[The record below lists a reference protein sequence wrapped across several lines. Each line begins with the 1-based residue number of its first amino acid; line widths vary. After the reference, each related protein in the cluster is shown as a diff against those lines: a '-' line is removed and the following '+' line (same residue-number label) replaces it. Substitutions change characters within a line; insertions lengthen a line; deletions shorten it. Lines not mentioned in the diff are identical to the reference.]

1 VIAPARLLAF
11 ETIRATFEEG
21 AHTERAFREAAE
33 ERELDG
39 RERAQAQRL
48 AFGAVQRRGT
58 IDAALDRLVDR
69 PLRQLDPPV
78 LAGLRLGTYELL
90 FADGTPDH
98 AAVDQAVELV
108 KRAGA
113 AHASGFV
120 NAVLRRAA
128 RERDALVSSLLGD
141 DSTPEAASI
150 AHSAPL
156 WLAQMWWRELGAE
169 DARPLLAACNEPPE
183 HAFRVN
189 TLRTDPQ
196 TVLEK
201 LGEAG
206 VEAHPAASGATYV
219 PMGGISRT
227 GSESGPLA
235 APEMI
240 VVEGRTGDLVPEL
253 VAAGELTPQSRGSA
267 AVVELLDP
275 RPGQHVLDVCS
286 GPGIKTGQIAARM
299 EDRGEVISVESDPTR
314 AAEVADQAQRLG
326 LRSVTVIEANAGAA
340 GMAPG
345 FDRVLLDPPCSD
357 LGALASRPDARWR
370 KSPQAIER
378 LAGEQQLLL
387 RRGLE
392 ALRPGGLLVYS
403 TCTISRRENED
414 QVAELLAATGSG
426 DVPAFAID
434 DLGALVP
441 GLASPAD
448 GRCLQARPDRDR
460 TTGFFI
466 CRLKRD
472 DAHDE

>member
-1 VIAPARLLAF
+1 VIASARLLAF
-11 ETIRATFEEG
+11 ETIRATFEDG
-21 AHTERAFREAAE
+21 AHTERAFREAADP
-33 ERELDG
+33 RELDG

-78 LAGLRLGTYELL
+78 LAGLRLGVYELL

-113 AHASGFV
+113 AHASGLV

-128 RERDALVSSLLGD
+128 RERDALAASLLGD

-156 WLAQMWWRELGAE
+156 WLAQMWWRELGAD
-169 DARPLLAACNEPPE
+169 DARPLLAACNEPSE

-189 TLRTDPQ
+189 TLIADPDA
-196 TVLEK
+196 VVAK
-201 LGEAG
+201 LREAG
-206 VEAHPAASGATYV
+206 IEARPA
-219 PMGGISRT
+219 
-227 GSESGPLA
+227 SEPLA
-235 APEMI
+235 VAEMV
-240 VVEGRTGDLVPEL
+240 VVEGRTGDVVGEL

-275 RPGQHVLDVCS
+275 RPGQHVLDICA

-299 EDRGEVISVESDPTR
+299 EDRGEVISVESDPAR
-314 AAEVADQAQRLG
+314 AAEVAGQAQRLG
-326 LRSVTVIEANAGAA
+326 LRSVTVLEANAGGA

-357 LGALASRPDARWR
+357 LGALSSRPDARWR
-370 KSPQAIER
+370 KSPQMIER
-378 LAGEQQLLL
+378 LVEEQRLLL

-414 QVAELLAATGSG
+414 QVAGLLAAAGSG

-441 GLASPAD
+441 GLASPVD
-448 GRCLQARPDRDR
+448 GRCLQVRPDRDR

-466 CRLKRD
+466 CRLRRD
-472 DAHDE
+472 DAHDD